1 MPKFTGFIISRKPS
15 VINDTLRGLWINVT
29 RMDGQPL
36 IDIATGEVYKIAV
49 DVKDL
54 GSNWDDVR
62 GLNQGSLVEFTCETI
77 AEHNLGRD
85 KVIPAKGKYP
95 ASPVHQVVGYERA
108 SLKVLRA
115 VVPMNLA
122 TAADNATEVATP
134 EELQALAAKVNASA
148 AIL

>member
-1 MPKFTGFIISRKPS
+1 MHKFTGFIISRKPS

-29 RMDGQPL
+29 RLDGQPL
-36 IDIATGEVYKIAV
+36 VNAATGEVYKIAV

-54 GSNWDDVR
+54 ASNWDEIR

-95 ASPVHQVVGYERA
+95 ASPVHQVVGYERG
-108 SLKVLRA
+108 SMKVLRA

-122 TAADNATEVATP
+122 TAADAVTEVATP
-134 EELQALAAKVNASA
+134 TELQAMAEKVNAN
-148 AIL
+148 IL